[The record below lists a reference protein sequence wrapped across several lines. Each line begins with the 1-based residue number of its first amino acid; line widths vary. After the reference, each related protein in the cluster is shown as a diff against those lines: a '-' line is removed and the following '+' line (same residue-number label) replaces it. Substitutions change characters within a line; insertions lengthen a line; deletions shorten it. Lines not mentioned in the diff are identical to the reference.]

1 MPPTQNSAAPEFFGE
16 SDLVVRCAS
25 IFATAGFYRALP
37 TLSNFAL
44 GIQCLN
50 RTAGRGQQTAAD
62 PIFCKWNVLAVI
74 ELFHFLLEKQNPK
87 LEILTMTSTI
97 TTKGQTVVPKELRRK
112 FELDSGAVLDWRADG
127 DSMRV
132 VKLTRSAKGGFIQA
146 LRRLGRVPAA
156 PRDHRLVE
164 DA

>member
-1 MPPTQNSAAPEFFGE
+1 LE
-16 SDLVVRCAS
+16 
-25 IFATAGFYRALP
+25 I
-37 TLSNFAL
+37 NFEKFS
-44 GIQCLN
+44 
-50 RTAGRGQQTAAD
+50 TSS
-62 PIFCKWNVLAVI
+62 
-74 ELFHFLLEKQNPK
+74 HFMLEILHQK
-87 LEILTMTSTI
+87 LEILTMTSTM
-97 TTKGQTVVPKELRRK
+97 TTKGQTVVPKELRRQ

-132 VKLTRSAKGGFIQA
+132 VKLTRSSKGGFIQA

>member
-1 MPPTQNSAAPEFFGE
+1 
-16 SDLVVRCAS
+16 VV
-25 IFATAGFYRALP
+25 IG
-37 TLSNFAL
+37 
-44 GIQCLN
+44 
-50 RTAGRGQQTAAD
+50 
-62 PIFCKWNVLAVI
+62 
-74 ELFHFLLEKQNPK
+74 LFHFLLEKQNPK
-87 LEILTMTSTI
+87 LEILTITSTI

>member
-1 MPPTQNSAAPEFFGE
+1 MLE
-16 SDLVVRCAS
+16 
-25 IFATAGFYRALP
+25 
-37 TLSNFAL
+37 
-44 GIQCLN
+44 N
-50 RTAGRGQQTAAD
+50 RHQ
-62 PIFCKWNVLAVI
+62 
-74 ELFHFLLEKQNPK
+74 K

-97 TTKGQTVVPKELRRK
+97 TTKGQTVVPKELRRQ
-112 FELDSGAVLDWRADG
+112 FELDSGAVLDWHADG

-164 DA
+164 AA

>member
-1 MPPTQNSAAPEFFGE
+1 
-16 SDLVVRCAS
+16 
-25 IFATAGFYRALP
+25 
-37 TLSNFAL
+37 
-44 GIQCLN
+44 
-50 RTAGRGQQTAAD
+50 
-62 PIFCKWNVLAVI
+62 
-74 ELFHFLLEKQNPK
+74 LFHFLLEKQNPK

>member
-1 MPPTQNSAAPEFFGE
+1 MLE
-16 SDLVVRCAS
+16 
-25 IFATAGFYRALP
+25 
-37 TLSNFAL
+37 
-44 GIQCLN
+44 N
-50 RTAGRGQQTAAD
+50 R
-62 PIFCKWNVLAVI
+62 K
-74 ELFHFLLEKQNPK
+74 EK

-112 FELDSGAVLDWRADG
+112 FELDSGAVLDWYADG

-132 VKLTRSAKGGFIQA
+132 VKLTRFAKGSFIQA

-156 PRDHRLVE
+156 PRDHQLVE

>member
-1 MPPTQNSAAPEFFGE
+1 M
-16 SDLVVRCAS
+16 
-25 IFATAGFYRALP
+25 
-37 TLSNFAL
+37 
-44 GIQCLN
+44 
-50 RTAGRGQQTAAD
+50 
-62 PIFCKWNVLAVI
+62 
-74 ELFHFLLEKQNPK
+74 LEKQNPK

-132 VKLTRSAKGGFIQA
+132 VKLTRSARGGFIQA

>member
-1 MPPTQNSAAPEFFGE
+1 
-16 SDLVVRCAS
+16 
-25 IFATAGFYRALP
+25 
-37 TLSNFAL
+37 
-44 GIQCLN
+44 
-50 RTAGRGQQTAAD
+50 
-62 PIFCKWNVLAVI
+62 
-74 ELFHFLLEKQNPK
+74 
-87 LEILTMTSTI
+87 MTSTI

-112 FELDSGAVLDWRADG
+112 FDLDSGAVLDWHADG

-156 PRDHRLVE
+156 PRDHQPVE

>member
-1 MPPTQNSAAPEFFGE
+1 MLENSH
-16 SDLVVRCAS
+16 
-25 IFATAGFYRALP
+25 
-37 TLSNFAL
+37 
-44 GIQCLN
+44 Q
-50 RTAGRGQQTAAD
+50 
-62 PIFCKWNVLAVI
+62 
-74 ELFHFLLEKQNPK
+74 K

-112 FELDSGAVLDWRADG
+112 FELDSGAVLDWHADG

-132 VKLTRSAKGGFIQA
+132 VKLTRFAKGGFVQA

>member
-1 MPPTQNSAAPEFFGE
+1 LPSE
-16 SDLVVRCAS
+16 SL
-25 IFATAGFYRALP
+25 
-37 TLSNFAL
+37 
-44 GIQCLN
+44 
-50 RTAGRGQQTAAD
+50 
-62 PIFCKWNVLAVI
+62 
-74 ELFHFLLEKQNPK
+74 HFLLVKQNQK

-112 FELDSGAVLDWRADG
+112 FELDSGAVLDWCADG

-132 VKLTRSAKGGFIQA
+132 VKLTRFAKGSFIQA